1 MGLKS
6 GYNTGSGN
14 ISILSKDFNVS
25 GTVRASTITASTIN
39 CIDTV
44 LNTSNNLYVQNSN
57 LYLNGKRIGEL
68 DITPYELTVSTF
80 AFRKY
85 ETYLS
90 NTTFV
95 VPPGIDTLEAQVW
108 GGGGGYYG
116 NGAYIHVHTQVTPGD
131 VYEIVIG
138 AGGSATMTVSGGT
151 NTNGMGGGGGAGHG
165 GTTGSIQKR

>member
-44 LNTSNNLYVQNSN
+44 LNTSNNLYVENSE
-57 LYLNGKRIGEL
+57 LYLNGNPIGL
-68 DITPYELTVSTF
+68 NIDPYELTVSTL
-80 AFRKY
+80 AVKQY
-85 ETYLS
+85 DAYLS

-95 VPPGIDTLEAQVW
+95 VPTGVNTIEAQMW

-116 NGAYIHVHTQVTPGD
+116 NGSYIH
-131 VYEIVIG
+131 
-138 AGGSATMTVSGGT
+138 
-151 NTNGMGGGGGAGHG
+151 
-165 GTTGSIQKR
+165 IQAQA